1 MSSQEVS
8 MIDGVK
14 PEIEGVNRD
23 IDGAK
28 CLVDEFFVV

>member
-1 MSSQEVS
+1 

-14 PEIEGVNRD
+14 PEIEGVNHE

-28 CLVDEFFVV
+28 CQILEYFVV